1 MKKKQSYVVMAIIAS
16 AMLIGLYQGVVSAN
30 KEKKGKLESVHL
42 VFVLYNQVEKLKK
55 EIEQTKAEHKKLS
68 REHKQ
73 IKKDYERII
82 KEHKQ
87 LTG

>member
-1 MKKKQSYVVMAIIAS
+1 MKKKQSYFGMALIAS
-16 AMLIGLYQGVVSAN
+16 AVIIGLYQGVISAK
-30 KEKKGKLESVHL
+30 KEKKGELESVHL
-42 VFVLYNQVEKLKK
+42 VFVLYNQVENLKK
-55 EIEQTKAEHKKLS
+55 KIEQTKAEHKKLS
-68 REHKQ
+68 REHEQ